1 MLYNEKEHKQYM
13 KKRNRLTTW
22 GTVLCIA
29 GFMTAYVAASTD
41 DARTIHND
49 KTAATEKTTIPMA
62 LGGLGLMSSGL
73 ALLFIRDMKYT
84 QR

>member
-1 MLYNEKEHKQYM
+1 MLYNEKEHKQYI

-29 GFMTAYVAASTD
+29 GFMAAYVAASTD

-49 KTAATEKTTIPMA
+49 KTAATEKTTIPMT
-62 LGGLGLMSSGL
+62 LGGLGGMSAGL
-73 ALLFIRDMKYT
+73 TLLFIRDMKYP